1 MGRDFSYPQLKERL
15 AGVNGG
21 QSATLKMKNEYEDFK
36 ALVSSRNEQRDMP
49 SPDEVGE
56 DFWSNVANWFVLL
69 GLMLLGLVAA
79 VWLYFFY

>member
-1 MGRDFSYPQLKERL
+1 
-15 AGVNGG
+15 
-21 QSATLKMKNEYEDFK
+21 MKNEYEDFK
-36 ALVSSRNEQRDMP
+36 SLISSRNERHDMP
-49 SPDEVGE
+49 LPDEVRE